1 MRHIPSKTVKE
12 NNKEKRKMGDKEMR
26 LKLEAPTEERLKE
39 GISVEQ
45 AILKRKSRR
54 RFSAKKLTVS
64 QFSHVVWAASTIPS
78 AGALYPLEFYVVVG
92 ENAVEGIE
100 AGIYHLV
107 GKELA
112 LHKRGD
118 FRKDLAEASL
128 RQMFIA
134 DAPFSLVISAE
145 YERTTRRYGKRGIRY
160 VHMEAG
166 HAGQNIYLE
175 CESLSLATVAIG
187 AFHDD
192 AVSRCLSLPKE
203 HRPLYIFPVGFGK
216 E

>member
-1 MRHIPSKTVKE
+1 
-12 NNKEKRKMGDKEMR
+12 MG
-26 LKLEAPTEERLKE
+26 LKLEAPTEERLKG
-39 GISVEQ
+39 GIPVEQ
-45 AILKRKSRR
+45 AILKRRSRR
-54 RFSAKKLTVS
+54 RFSAKRLTSS
-64 QFSHVVWAASTIPS
+64 QFSHVVWAASSIPS

-92 ENAVEGIE
+92 EGAVDGVE

-107 GKELA
+107 GKELE

-145 YERTTRRYGKRGIRY
+145 YERTTRRYGERGIRY

-175 CESLSLATVAIG
+175 CESLGLATVAIG
-187 AFHDD
+187 AFHDE

>member
-1 MRHIPSKTVKE
+1 MKKQ
-12 NNKEKRKMGDKEMR
+12 EMR
-26 LKLEAPTEERLKE
+26 GEMVLLEAPKEERLKG
-39 GISVEQ
+39 GIPVER
-45 AILKRKSRR
+45 AILNRRSRR
-54 RFSAKKLTVS
+54 RFSSQKIGFE

-145 YERTTRRYGKRGIRY
+145 YERTTRRYGERGIRY
-160 VHMEAG
+160 VHIEAG

-175 CESLSLATVAIG
+175 CESLGLATVAIG

-192 AVSRCLSLPKE
+192 AVSRCLSLPKA